1 MLKHSLKLTALAAAT
16 SLLLSAC
23 GGSSSGGGSNSPAP
37 TIKGLAVDGPLAGA
51 TVTFV
56 DCNNAQVETDN
67 EGNFTFPQDC
77 TSSELTVTGGIDTAT
92 DLPFT
97 GEIKAPQRAPNEQNL
112 IVVSPIT
119 TLIQASIDAGA
130 TPAEATQQIATAL
143 NLTGKDLLSIDP
155 MKDQAVYAKTVAVQQ
170 MVEQIQTVVASLG
183 GNTTQAD
190 LNTVAFSALQTALSA
205 PTSDNNLTSTAT
217 ITAAISATVEAV
229 KEDLPAETAANLA
242 NVKTNLSALSA
253 EVISSNVQ
261 KVETVIQNVPAA
273 TFNAGT
279 ESIKNETQAA
289 VTEAKESVAAE
300 KIVTALAPV
309 LTQAPAQVEDSLKA
323 ISTAV
328 ADPTAPTSNGD
339 IASAITH
346 IQTNVPT
353 VTLPPS
359 TIEAV
364 QNANEFYADYLE
376 LNGFNVQNANQ
387 TITALNNSFTNPI
400 QVPSLNNLLVGITS
414 KGTYATTANPIV
426 AAAALHISTGTKT
439 LTISANKLNLNFSA
453 GMLTEATIPAN
464 TEIKVD
470 STISSLKTTFT
481 VNADQSVLT
490 NGKIALNTATLG
502 SLSASLATQLN
513 SFSLKGDIDIQATL
527 AGCLMDISVNGN
539 NQYSGHLAAPCSNE
553 NITVNDLYKEGNA
566 NEFDFDIEKDLSY
579 DAYYANLGG
588 SWNWRYRQ
596 FESQL
601 AYQYQR
607 LWRNDIDDRVSN
619 FGNSPI
625 KDNHTLGAKISYDFS
640 PHVTGFI
647 EGQVFQRNFVGDI
660 PFLYNGVTASRLD
673 KRYGLAS
680 VGITLHSF

>member
-16 SLLLSAC
+16 SLILSAC
-23 GGSSSGGGSNSPAP
+23 GGSSSGGSTAPAP
-37 TIKGLAVDGPLAGA
+37 TIKGLAIDGPLAGA

-130 TPAEATQQIATAL
+130 SPAEATQQIAAAL
-143 NLTGKDLLSIDP
+143 NLSGVDLLSVDP
-155 MKDQAVYAKTVAVQQ
+155 MKNQQVYAKTVAVQQ
-170 MVEQIQTVVASLG
+170 MVEQIQAVVASLG
-183 GNTTQAD
+183 GSTTQAE
-190 LNTVAFSALQTALSA
+190 LNRAAFTALQVALSD
-205 PTSDNNLTSTAT
+205 SDEDLTSTAT

-229 KEDLPAETAANLA
+229 KADLSLDIQNNLENVQTNLA
-242 NVKTNLSALSA
+242 ALSA

-261 KVETVIQNVPAA
+261 SVETAIQNVPAA

-309 LTQAPAQVEDSLKA
+309 LTAAPAQIEQSLKK

-328 ADPTAPTSNGD
+328 ANPTAPTSNDD
-339 IASAITH
+339 IASAITQ
-346 IQTNVPT
+346 IETVVPAGTIDSTT
-353 VTLPPS
+353 VT
-359 TIEAV
+359 EAV
-364 QNANEFYADYLE
+364 QKANEFYADYLE
-376 LNGFNVQNANQ
+376 LNGFNVQNTNQ
-387 TITALNNSFTNPI
+387 TITALNASLTNPI
-400 QVPSLNNLLVGITS
+400 EVPSLNNLLVGIS
-414 KGTYATTANPIV
+414 AKGIHATTASPIV

-439 LTISANKLNLNFSA
+439 LTISANKLNLNFTA
-453 GMLTEATIPAN
+453 GTLTAASIPAG

-470 STISSLKTTFT
+470 STINSLKTTIT
-481 VNADQSVLT
+481 INADKDVLS

-513 SFSLKGDIDIQATL
+513 SFSLKGDTVTVTAVIKASPVIAINNGKPAL
-527 AGCLMDISVNGN
+527 ASK
-539 NQYSGHLAAPCSNE
+539 Y
-553 NITVNDLYKEGNA
+553 
-566 NEFDFDIEKDLSY
+566 
-579 DAYYANLGG
+579 
-588 SWNWRYRQ
+588 
-596 FESQL
+596 
-601 AYQYQR
+601 
-607 LWRNDIDDRVSN
+607 
-619 FGNSPI
+619 
-625 KDNHTLGAKISYDFS
+625 TLGTTDGSGVSAKFK
-640 PHVTGFI
+640 VT
-647 EGQVFQRNFVGDI
+647 Q
-660 PFLYNGVTASRLD
+660 
-673 KRYGLAS
+673 
-680 VGITLHSF
+680 

>member
-16 SLLLSAC
+16 SLILSAC
-23 GGSSSGGGSNSPAP
+23 GGSSSGGSTAPAQ
-37 TIKGLAVDGPLAGA
+37 TIKGLAIDGPLAGA

-130 TPAEATQQIATAL
+130 TPAEATQQIAAAL
-143 NLTGKDLLSIDP
+143 NLSGVDLLSVDP
-155 MKDQAVYAKTVAVQQ
+155 MKNQQVYAKTVAVQQ
-170 MVEQIQTVVASLG
+170 MVEQIQAVVASLG
-183 GNTTQAD
+183 GSTTQAE
-190 LNTVAFSALQTALSA
+190 LNRAAFTALQVALSD
-205 PTSDNNLTSTAT
+205 SDEDLTSTAT

-229 KEDLPAETAANLA
+229 KADLSLDIQNNLENVQTNLA
-242 NVKTNLSALSA
+242 ALSA

-261 KVETVIQNVPAA
+261 SVETAIQNVPAA

-309 LTQAPAQVEDSLKA
+309 LTAAPAQIEQSLKK

-328 ADPTAPTSNGD
+328 ANPTAPTSNDD
-339 IASAITH
+339 IASAITQ
-346 IQTNVPT
+346 IETVVPAGTIDSTT
-353 VTLPPS
+353 VT
-359 TIEAV
+359 EAV
-364 QNANEFYADYLE
+364 QKANGFYADYLE
-376 LNGFNVQNANQ
+376 LNGFNVQNTNQ
-387 TITALNNSFTNPI
+387 TITALNASLTNPI
-400 QVPSLNNLLVGITS
+400 EVPSLNNLLVGIS
-414 KGTYATTANPIV
+414 AKGIHATTASPIV

-439 LTISANKLNLNFSA
+439 LTISANKLNLNFTA
-453 GMLTEATIPAN
+453 GTLTAASIPAG

-470 STISSLKTTFT
+470 STINSLKTTIT
-481 VNADQSVLT
+481 INADKDVLS

-513 SFSLKGDIDIQATL
+513 SFSLKGDTVTVTAVIKASPVIAINNGKPAL
-527 AGCLMDISVNGN
+527 ASK
-539 NQYSGHLAAPCSNE
+539 Y
-553 NITVNDLYKEGNA
+553 
-566 NEFDFDIEKDLSY
+566 
-579 DAYYANLGG
+579 
-588 SWNWRYRQ
+588 
-596 FESQL
+596 
-601 AYQYQR
+601 
-607 LWRNDIDDRVSN
+607 
-619 FGNSPI
+619 
-625 KDNHTLGAKISYDFS
+625 TLGTTDGSGVSAKFK
-640 PHVTGFI
+640 VT
-647 EGQVFQRNFVGDI
+647 Q
-660 PFLYNGVTASRLD
+660 
-673 KRYGLAS
+673 
-680 VGITLHSF
+680 

>member
-16 SLLLSAC
+16 SLILSAC
-23 GGSSSGGGSNSPAP
+23 GGSSSGGSTAPAQ
-37 TIKGLAVDGPLAGA
+37 TIKGLAIDGPLAGA

-130 TPAEATQQIATAL
+130 SPAEATQQIAAAL
-143 NLTGKDLLSIDP
+143 NLSGVDLLSVDP
-155 MKDQAVYAKTVAVQQ
+155 MKNQQVYAKTVAVQQ
-170 MVEQIQTVVASLG
+170 MVEQIQAVVASLG
-183 GNTTQAD
+183 GSTTQAE
-190 LNTVAFSALQTALSA
+190 LNRAAFTALQVALSD
-205 PTSDNNLTSTAT
+205 SDEDLTSTAT

-229 KEDLPAETAANLA
+229 KADLSLDIQNNLENVQTNLA
-242 NVKTNLSALSA
+242 ALSA

-261 KVETVIQNVPAA
+261 SVETAIQNVPAA

-300 KIVTALAPV
+300 KIVTILAPV
-309 LTQAPAQVEDSLKA
+309 LTQAPTQVEESLKE

-328 ADPTAPTSNGD
+328 ANPAAPTSETD
-339 IASAITH
+339 IASAITQ

-353 VTLPPS
+353 VILPP
-359 TIEAV
+359 TTTEAV

-376 LNGFNVQNANQ
+376 LNGFNVQNTNQ
-387 TITALNNSFTNPI
+387 TITALNASLTNPI
-400 QVPSLNNLLVGITS
+400 EVPSLNNLLVGIS
-414 KGTYATTANPIV
+414 AKGIHATTASPIV

-439 LTISANKLNLNFSA
+439 LTISANQLNLNFT
-453 GMLTEATIPAN
+453 GGTLTAATIPAN
-464 TEIKVD
+464 TKIKVD
-470 STISSLKTTFT
+470 STINSLNTTLT
-481 VNADQSVLT
+481 VNAAQDVLS

-513 SFSLKGDIDIQATL
+513 SFSLKGDTVTVTAVIKASPVIAINNGKPAL
-527 AGCLMDISVNGN
+527 ASK
-539 NQYSGHLAAPCSNE
+539 Y
-553 NITVNDLYKEGNA
+553 
-566 NEFDFDIEKDLSY
+566 
-579 DAYYANLGG
+579 
-588 SWNWRYRQ
+588 
-596 FESQL
+596 
-601 AYQYQR
+601 
-607 LWRNDIDDRVSN
+607 
-619 FGNSPI
+619 
-625 KDNHTLGAKISYDFS
+625 TLGTTDGSGVSAKFK
-640 PHVTGFI
+640 VT
-647 EGQVFQRNFVGDI
+647 Q
-660 PFLYNGVTASRLD
+660 
-673 KRYGLAS
+673 
-680 VGITLHSF
+680 

>member
-130 TPAEATQQIATAL
+130 SPAEATQQIAAAL
-143 NLTGKDLLSIDP
+143 NLSGVDLLSVDP
-155 MKDQAVYAKTVAVQQ
+155 MKNQQVYAKTVAVQQ
-170 MVEQIQTVVASLG
+170 MVEQIQAVVASLG
-183 GNTTQAD
+183 GSTTQAE
-190 LNTVAFSALQTALSA
+190 LNAQAFAALQTALSA
-205 PTSDNNLTSTAT
+205 APASENTLTSTAT
-217 ITAAISATVEAV
+217 ISAAISATVEAV
-229 KEDLPAETAANLA
+229 KADLSLDIQNNLENVQTNLA
-242 NVKTNLSALSA
+242 ALSA

-261 KVETVIQNVPAA
+261 SVEIAILDVPAE

-300 KIVTALAPV
+300 KIVTILAPV
-309 LTQAPAQVEDSLKA
+309 LTQAPTQVEESLKA

-328 ADPTAPTSNGD
+328 ANPSAPTSNED
-339 IASAITH
+339 IASAITQ

-353 VTLPPS
+353 VILPP
-359 TIEAV
+359 TTTEAV

-376 LNGFNVQNANQ
+376 LNGFNVQGDDQ
-387 TITALNNSFTNPI
+387 TITALNGSLTNPI
-400 QVPSLNNLLVGITS
+400 QVQSLNNLLVGITS
-414 KGTYATTANPIV
+414 NGTYATTANPIV

-439 LTISANKLNLNFSA
+439 LTISANQLNLNFT
-453 GMLTEATIPAN
+453 GGTLTAASIPAG
-464 TEIKVD
+464 TVITVD
-470 STISSLKTTFT
+470 STINSLKTTFT
-481 VNADQSVLT
+481 VNAAQNVLN
-490 NGKIALNTATLG
+490 NGKIALNTTTLG

-513 SFSLKGDIDIQATL
+513 SFSLKGDTVTVTAVIKASPVIAINNGKPAL
-527 AGCLMDISVNGN
+527 ASK
-539 NQYSGHLAAPCSNE
+539 Y
-553 NITVNDLYKEGNA
+553 
-566 NEFDFDIEKDLSY
+566 
-579 DAYYANLGG
+579 
-588 SWNWRYRQ
+588 
-596 FESQL
+596 
-601 AYQYQR
+601 
-607 LWRNDIDDRVSN
+607 
-619 FGNSPI
+619 
-625 KDNHTLGAKISYDFS
+625 TLGTTDGSGVSAKFK
-640 PHVTGFI
+640 VT
-647 EGQVFQRNFVGDI
+647 Q
-660 PFLYNGVTASRLD
+660 
-673 KRYGLAS
+673 
-680 VGITLHSF
+680 

>member
-1 MLKHSLKLTALAAAT
+1 MLKHSLKLTALTAAT
-16 SLLLSAC
+16 SLILSAC
-23 GGSSSGGGSNSPAP
+23 GGGSSGGSTAPAQ
-37 TIKGLAVDGPLAGA
+37 TIKGLAIDGPLAGA

-67 EGNFTFPQDC
+67 EGKFTFPQDC

-130 TPAEATQQIATAL
+130 SPAEATQQIAAAL
-143 NLTGKDLLSIDP
+143 NLSGEDLLSVDP
-155 MKDQAVYAKTVAVQQ
+155 MKNQQVYAKTVAVQQ
-170 MVEQIQTVVASLG
+170 MVEQIQAVVASLG
-183 GNTTQAD
+183 GSTTQTE
-190 LNTVAFSALQTALSA
+190 LNRAAFTALQVALSD
-205 PTSDNNLTSTAT
+205 SDEDLTSTAT
-217 ITAAISATVEAV
+217 ITAAIFATVEAV
-229 KEDLPAETAANLA
+229 KADLSLDIQNNLENVQTNLA
-242 NVKTNLSALSA
+242 ALSA

-261 KVETVIQNVPAA
+261 SVETAIQNVPAA

-339 IASAITH
+339 IASAITQ

-470 STISSLKTTFT
+470 STINSLKTTFT

-513 SFSLKGDIDIQATL
+513 SFSLKGDTVTVTAVIKASPVIAINNGKPAL
-527 AGCLMDISVNGN
+527 ASK
-539 NQYSGHLAAPCSNE
+539 Y
-553 NITVNDLYKEGNA
+553 
-566 NEFDFDIEKDLSY
+566 
-579 DAYYANLGG
+579 
-588 SWNWRYRQ
+588 
-596 FESQL
+596 
-601 AYQYQR
+601 
-607 LWRNDIDDRVSN
+607 
-619 FGNSPI
+619 
-625 KDNHTLGAKISYDFS
+625 TLGTTDGSGVSAKFK
-640 PHVTGFI
+640 VT
-647 EGQVFQRNFVGDI
+647 Q
-660 PFLYNGVTASRLD
+660 
-673 KRYGLAS
+673 
-680 VGITLHSF
+680 

>member
-16 SLLLSAC
+16 SLILSAC
-23 GGSSSGGGSNSPAP
+23 GGSSSGGSTAPAQ
-37 TIKGLAVDGPLAGA
+37 TIKGLAIDGPLAGA

-130 TPAEATQQIATAL
+130 SPAEATQQIAAAL
-143 NLTGKDLLSIDP
+143 NLSGVDLLSVDP
-155 MKDQAVYAKTVAVQQ
+155 MKNQQVYAKTVAVQQ
-170 MVEQIQTVVASLG
+170 MVEQIQAVVASLG
-183 GNTTQAD
+183 GSTTQAE
-190 LNTVAFSALQTALSA
+190 LNRAAFTALQVALSD
-205 PTSDNNLTSTAT
+205 SDEDLTSTAT

-229 KEDLPAETAANLA
+229 KADLSLDIQNNLENVQTNLA
-242 NVKTNLSALSA
+242 ALSA

-261 KVETVIQNVPAA
+261 SVETAIQNVPAA

-300 KIVTALAPV
+300 KIVTALAPI
-309 LTQAPAQVEDSLKA
+309 LTAAPAQIEQSLKK

-328 ADPTAPTSNGD
+328 ANPNAPTSNDD
-339 IASAITH
+339 IASAITQ

-364 QNANEFYADYLE
+364 QKANEFYADYLE
-376 LNGFNVQNANQ
+376 LNGFNVQNTNQ
-387 TITALNNSFTNPI
+387 TITALNASLTNPI
-400 QVPSLNNLLVGITS
+400 EVPSLNNLLVGIS
-414 KGTYATTANPIV
+414 AKGIHATTASPIV

-439 LTISANKLNLNFSA
+439 LTISANKLNLNFTA
-453 GMLTEATIPAN
+453 GTLTAASIPAG
-464 TEIKVD
+464 TAIKVD
-470 STISSLKTTFT
+470 STINSLKTTIT
-481 VNADQSVLT
+481 INADKDVLS

-513 SFSLKGDIDIQATL
+513 SFSLKGDTVTVTAVIKASPVIAINNGKPAL
-527 AGCLMDISVNGN
+527 ASK
-539 NQYSGHLAAPCSNE
+539 Y
-553 NITVNDLYKEGNA
+553 
-566 NEFDFDIEKDLSY
+566 
-579 DAYYANLGG
+579 
-588 SWNWRYRQ
+588 
-596 FESQL
+596 
-601 AYQYQR
+601 
-607 LWRNDIDDRVSN
+607 
-619 FGNSPI
+619 
-625 KDNHTLGAKISYDFS
+625 TLGTTDGSGVSAKFK
-640 PHVTGFI
+640 VT
-647 EGQVFQRNFVGDI
+647 Q
-660 PFLYNGVTASRLD
+660 
-673 KRYGLAS
+673 
-680 VGITLHSF
+680 

>member
-119 TLIQASIDAGA
+119 TLIQASIDGGA
-130 TPAEATQQIATAL
+130 SPAEATQQIAAAL
-143 NLTGKDLLSIDP
+143 NLSGVDLLSVDP
-155 MKDQAVYAKTVAVQQ
+155 MKNQQVYAKTVAVQQ
-170 MVEQIQTVVASLG
+170 MVEQIQAVVASLG
-183 GNTTQAD
+183 GSTTQAE
-190 LNTVAFSALQTALSA
+190 LNRAAFTALQEALSD
-205 PTSDNNLTSTAT
+205 SDEDLTSTAT

-229 KEDLPAETAANLA
+229 KDDLSLDIQNNLA
-242 NVKTNLSALSA
+242 NVQTNLAALSA

-261 KVETVIQNVPAA
+261 SVEIAILDVPAE

-300 KIVTALAPV
+300 KIVTILAPV
-309 LTQAPAQVEDSLKA
+309 LTQAPTQVEESLKA

-328 ADPTAPTSNGD
+328 ANPTQTSNDD
-339 IASAITH
+339 IASAITQ
-346 IQTNVPT
+346 IEDIVPAGTIDSTT
-353 VTLPPS
+353 V
-359 TIEAV
+359 IEAV

-376 LNGFNVQNANQ
+376 LNGFNVQNTNQ
-387 TITALNNSFTNPI
+387 TITSLNASLTNPI
-400 QVPSLNNLLVGITS
+400 QVQSLNNLLVGITS
-414 KGTYATTANPIV
+414 NGTYATTTNPIV

-439 LTISANKLNLNFSA
+439 LTISADQLNLKFSA
-453 GMLTEATIPAN
+453 GTLTEAVIPAGAKIDINSTLNSVATTNFTIN
-464 TEIKVD
+464 TTKD
-470 STISSLKTTFT
+470 
-481 VNADQSVLT
+481 VLS

-502 SLSASLATQLN
+502 SLSASLATQL
-513 SFSLKGDIDIQATL
+513 SSLKLTGETVTVTAVLKAPPVFAITKADGTPAL
-527 AGCLMDISVNGN
+527 ASK
-539 NQYSGHLAAPCSNE
+539 Y
-553 NITVNDLYKEGNA
+553 
-566 NEFDFDIEKDLSY
+566 
-579 DAYYANLGG
+579 
-588 SWNWRYRQ
+588 
-596 FESQL
+596 
-601 AYQYQR
+601 
-607 LWRNDIDDRVSN
+607 
-619 FGNSPI
+619 
-625 KDNHTLGAKISYDFS
+625 TLGTTDGSGVSAKFK
-640 PHVTGFI
+640 VT
-647 EGQVFQRNFVGDI
+647 Q
-660 PFLYNGVTASRLD
+660 
-673 KRYGLAS
+673 
-680 VGITLHSF
+680 

>member
-16 SLLLSAC
+16 SLILSAC
-23 GGSSSGGGSNSPAP
+23 GGSSSGGSTAPAQ
-37 TIKGLAVDGPLAGA
+37 TIKGLAIDGPLAGA

-130 TPAEATQQIATAL
+130 TPAEATQQIAAAL
-143 NLTGKDLLSIDP
+143 NLSGVDLLSVDP
-155 MKDQAVYAKTVAVQQ
+155 MKNQQVYAKTVAVQQ
-170 MVEQIQTVVASLG
+170 MVEQIQAVVASLG
-183 GNTTQAD
+183 GSTTQAE
-190 LNTVAFSALQTALSA
+190 LNRAAFTALQVALSD
-205 PTSDNNLTSTAT
+205 SDEDLTSTAT

-229 KEDLPAETAANLA
+229 KADLSLDIQNNLENVQTNLA
-242 NVKTNLSALSA
+242 ALSA

-261 KVETVIQNVPAA
+261 SVETAIQNVPAA

-309 LTQAPAQVEDSLKA
+309 LTAAPAQIEQSLKK

-328 ADPTAPTSNGD
+328 ANPTAPTSNDD
-339 IASAITH
+339 IASAITQ
-346 IQTNVPT
+346 IETVVPAGTIDSTT
-353 VTLPPS
+353 VT
-359 TIEAV
+359 EAV
-364 QNANEFYADYLE
+364 QKANGFYADYLE
-376 LNGFNVQNANQ
+376 LNGFNVQNTNQ
-387 TITALNNSFTNPI
+387 TITSLNASLTNPI
-400 QVPSLNNLLVGITS
+400 EVPSLNNLLVGIS
-414 KGTYATTANPIV
+414 AKGIHATTASPIV

-439 LTISANKLNLNFSA
+439 LTISANKLNLNFTA
-453 GMLTEATIPAN
+453 GTLTAASIPAG

-470 STISSLKTTFT
+470 STINSLKTTIT
-481 VNADQSVLT
+481 INADKDVLS

-513 SFSLKGDIDIQATL
+513 SFSLKGDTVTVTAVIKASPVIAINNGKPAL
-527 AGCLMDISVNGN
+527 ASK
-539 NQYSGHLAAPCSNE
+539 Y
-553 NITVNDLYKEGNA
+553 
-566 NEFDFDIEKDLSY
+566 
-579 DAYYANLGG
+579 
-588 SWNWRYRQ
+588 
-596 FESQL
+596 
-601 AYQYQR
+601 
-607 LWRNDIDDRVSN
+607 
-619 FGNSPI
+619 
-625 KDNHTLGAKISYDFS
+625 TLGTTDGSGVSAKFK
-640 PHVTGFI
+640 VT
-647 EGQVFQRNFVGDI
+647 Q
-660 PFLYNGVTASRLD
+660 
-673 KRYGLAS
+673 
-680 VGITLHSF
+680 

>member
-16 SLLLSAC
+16 SLILSAC
-23 GGSSSGGGSNSPAP
+23 GGSSSGGSTAPAQ
-37 TIKGLAVDGPLAGA
+37 TIKGLAIDGPLAGA

-130 TPAEATQQIATAL
+130 TPEQATQQIATAL

-261 KVETVIQNVPAA
+261 SVETAIQNVPAA

-289 VTEAKESVAAE
+289 VIEAKESVAAE

-309 LTQAPAQVEDSLKA
+309 LTQTLTKEAQDSLKA

-328 ADPTAPTSNGD
+328 ASPSDETSNQK
-339 IASAITH
+339 IADAITQ
-346 IQTNVPT
+346 IETVVPAGTIDSTT
-353 VTLPPS
+353 VT
-359 TIEAV
+359 EAV
-364 QNANEFYADYLE
+364 QKANEFYADYLE
-376 LNGFNVQNANQ
+376 LNGFNVQNTNQ
-387 TITALNNSFTNPI
+387 TITALNASLTNPI
-400 QVPSLNNLLVGITS
+400 EVPSLNNLLVGIS
-414 KGTYATTANPIV
+414 AKGIHATTASPIV

-439 LTISANKLNLNFSA
+439 LTISANKLNLNFTA
-453 GMLTEATIPAN
+453 GTLTAASIPAG

-470 STISSLKTTFT
+470 STINSLKTTFT
-481 VNADQSVLT
+481 VNAAQNVLN
-490 NGKIALNTATLG
+490 NGKIALNTTTLS

-513 SFSLKGDIDIQATL
+513 SFSLKGDTVTVTAVIKASPVIAINNGKPAL
-527 AGCLMDISVNGN
+527 ASK
-539 NQYSGHLAAPCSNE
+539 Y
-553 NITVNDLYKEGNA
+553 
-566 NEFDFDIEKDLSY
+566 
-579 DAYYANLGG
+579 
-588 SWNWRYRQ
+588 
-596 FESQL
+596 
-601 AYQYQR
+601 
-607 LWRNDIDDRVSN
+607 
-619 FGNSPI
+619 
-625 KDNHTLGAKISYDFS
+625 TLGTTDGSGVSAKFK
-640 PHVTGFI
+640 VT
-647 EGQVFQRNFVGDI
+647 Q
-660 PFLYNGVTASRLD
+660 
-673 KRYGLAS
+673 
-680 VGITLHSF
+680 

>member
-16 SLLLSAC
+16 SLILSAC
-23 GGSSSGGGSNSPAP
+23 GGSSSGGSTAPAQ
-37 TIKGLAVDGPLAGA
+37 TIKGLAIDGPLAGA

-130 TPAEATQQIATAL
+130 SPAEATQQIAAAL
-143 NLTGKDLLSIDP
+143 NLSGVDLLSVDP
-155 MKDQAVYAKTVAVQQ
+155 MKNQQVYAKTVAVQQ
-170 MVEQIQTVVASLG
+170 MVEQIQAVVASLG
-183 GNTTQAD
+183 GSTTQAE
-190 LNTVAFSALQTALSA
+190 LNRAAFTALQVALSD
-205 PTSDNNLTSTAT
+205 SDEDLTSTAT

-229 KEDLPAETAANLA
+229 KADLSLDIQNNLENVQTNLA
-242 NVKTNLSALSA
+242 ALSA

-261 KVETVIQNVPAA
+261 SVEAAIQNVPAA

-309 LTQAPAQVEDSLKA
+309 LTAAPAQIEQSLKK

-328 ADPTAPTSNGD
+328 ANPTAPTSNDD
-339 IASAITH
+339 IASAITQ
-346 IQTNVPT
+346 IETVVPAGTIDSTT
-353 VTLPPS
+353 VT
-359 TIEAV
+359 EAV
-364 QNANEFYADYLE
+364 QKANEFYADYLE
-376 LNGFNVQNANQ
+376 LNGFNVQNTNQ
-387 TITALNNSFTNPI
+387 TITALNASLTNPI
-400 QVPSLNNLLVGITS
+400 EVPSLNNLLVGIS
-414 KGTYATTANPIV
+414 AKGIHATTASPIV

-439 LTISANKLNLNFSA
+439 LTISANKLNLNFTA
-453 GMLTEATIPAN
+453 GTLTAASIPAG

-470 STISSLKTTFT
+470 STINSLKTTIT
-481 VNADQSVLT
+481 INADKDVLS

-513 SFSLKGDIDIQATL
+513 SFSLKGDTVTVTAVIKASPVIAINNGKPAL
-527 AGCLMDISVNGN
+527 ASK
-539 NQYSGHLAAPCSNE
+539 Y
-553 NITVNDLYKEGNA
+553 
-566 NEFDFDIEKDLSY
+566 
-579 DAYYANLGG
+579 
-588 SWNWRYRQ
+588 
-596 FESQL
+596 
-601 AYQYQR
+601 
-607 LWRNDIDDRVSN
+607 
-619 FGNSPI
+619 
-625 KDNHTLGAKISYDFS
+625 TLGTTDGSGVSAKFK
-640 PHVTGFI
+640 VT
-647 EGQVFQRNFVGDI
+647 Q
-660 PFLYNGVTASRLD
+660 
-673 KRYGLAS
+673 
-680 VGITLHSF
+680 